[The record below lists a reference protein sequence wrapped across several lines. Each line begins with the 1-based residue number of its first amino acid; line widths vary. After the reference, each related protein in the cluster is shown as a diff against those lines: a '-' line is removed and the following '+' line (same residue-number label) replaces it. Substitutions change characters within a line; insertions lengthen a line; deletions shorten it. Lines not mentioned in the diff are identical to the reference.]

1 MMYCFNRAYISA
13 SATIGAYFGI
23 NFVDVAFGNS
33 FYRTFIN
40 TSTASGAIIINF
52 ISHDL
57 LGLCPGEAERVS
69 NFHGKGKNF
78 IEYRNMNFPQF
89 GSDDRNI
96 RAKHRLY

>member
-1 MMYCFNRAYISA
+1 MDCLNRANIGA

-40 TSTASGAIIINF
+40 TSTTSGAIIINF

-57 LGLCPGEAERVS
+57 
-69 NFHGKGKNF
+69 
-78 IEYRNMNFPQF
+78 
-89 GSDDRNI
+89 
-96 RAKHRLY
+96 